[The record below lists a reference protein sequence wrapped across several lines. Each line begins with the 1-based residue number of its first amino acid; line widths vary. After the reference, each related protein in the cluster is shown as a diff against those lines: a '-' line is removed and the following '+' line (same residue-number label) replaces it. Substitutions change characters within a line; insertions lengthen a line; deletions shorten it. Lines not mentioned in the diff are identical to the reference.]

1 MTTTVSG
8 MAASIRAATDNETFD
23 LAGHDVA
30 NISSTIKD
38 AFSDPFNL
46 DEMIRITFIV
56 GGGKLSRQKYDEKA
70 MQTVTAALRELNFVE
85 DRGASCVKECGG
97 CYKTQHDT
105 AKNVFTVVVFPRLV
119 GLQDGVQAG
128 SGGLGQSESLPSQKY
143 PIPIPLVEGTAVHS
157 VLLASDETFQKMAP
171 SICPSW
177 SEKKICA
184 EVLNLALETVECMDA
199 KLLSGTPLTDV
210 ELSFYDEVGG
220 AASIGAKAEHLK
232 KLMQKQVE
240 EGVLTREELDR
251 LLQQVDDKIVSLS
264 DEIDA
269 AMQKSQDKKAVKLT
283 AQKEKAQARKCML
296 KGHTA
301 HPPYALKNEIQIMK
315 LRKQIQPLLKLEQ
328 SSKGR
333 LLTMKETKELA
344 AKDEILEEIS
354 QLEEASRGWFE
365 DDDAFQIRL
374 EVSRKKKVAV
384 SNCSSNSGKTGGKG
398 KAPWTGSRSI
408 ISGNNIAWHT
418 PGGNAAKQAA
428 LGKMTAVAKSKP
440 TNSGGVFA
448 AMMMDSDSDSD

>member
-1 MTTTVSG
+1 
-8 MAASIRAATDNETFD
+8 
-23 LAGHDVA
+23 
-30 NISSTIKD
+30 
-38 AFSDPFNL
+38 
-46 DEMIRITFIV
+46 MIRVTFVV

-70 MQTVTAALRELNFVE
+70 MQTVTLALRELNFVE

-119 GLQDGVQAG
+119 GVQDVKAAG
-128 SGGLGQSESLPSQKY
+128 TGREVGPSESTLNY

-171 SICPSW
+171 AICPSW
-177 SEKKICA
+177 TEKKICA
-184 EVLNLALETVECMDA
+184 EVLNLALETVESMDA
-199 KLLSGTPLTDV
+199 KLLTGSPLTDA

-220 AASIGAKAEHLK
+220 ATSIGTKAEYLK

-251 LLQQVDDKIVSLS
+251 LLQQVDDKINGLS
-264 DEIDA
+264 DDIDA
-269 AMQKSQDKKAVKLT
+269 AMQKSQDKKAAKLT
-283 AQKEKAQARKCML
+283 AQKDKAEARKCML

-301 HPPYALKNEIQIMK
+301 QPPHTLKNEAQILK

-328 SSKGR
+328 LSKGR

-344 AKDEILEEIS
+344 LKDEILQEIS

-365 DDDAFQIRL
+365 DDDAFHVRL
-374 EVSRKKKVAV
+374 EVCRKKKIAV
-384 SNCSSNSGKTGGKG
+384 SSGSSNSSVKTVSGGKG
-398 KAPWTGSRSI
+398 KAPGTGSRSMNP
-408 ISGNNIAWHT
+408 GNIAWHT
-418 PGGNAAKQAA
+418 PGGNAARQAA
-428 LGKMTAVAKSKP
+428 LGKETAVAKSKP
-440 TNSGGVFA
+440 TGSGGVFA